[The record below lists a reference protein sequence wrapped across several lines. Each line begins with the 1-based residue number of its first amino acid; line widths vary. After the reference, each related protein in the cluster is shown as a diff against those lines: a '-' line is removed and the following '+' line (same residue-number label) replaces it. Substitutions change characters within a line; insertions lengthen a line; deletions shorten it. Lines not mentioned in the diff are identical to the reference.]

1 MLVGGSSEPTA
12 TAAAE
17 RLRTT
22 GADVQPFWGDVGEEG
37 VAERALAAAL
47 AAWGRLDV
55 WINNAAII
63 EVGEI
68 AETSAADWDRVLAV
82 NLRGVFL
89 GCRTAAGFLKRQGQ
103 GGRILNASSVSGM
116 RGGALV
122 GAYAASKAGV
132 IGLTQS
138 LAAELGPHA
147 ITVNA
152 YCPGNVTSTR
162 MWEVVDR
169 GIARIEGGAAGDA
182 IAASIA
188 NQSIPRSGT
197 EHEVA
202 AVVEFLASEQASFVT
217 GACYVVDGGAL
228 RVSG

>member
-1 MLVGGSSEPTA
+1 M
-12 TAAAE
+12 
-17 RLRTT
+17 
-22 GADVQPFWGDVGEEG
+22 
-37 VAERALAAAL
+37 
-47 AAWGRLDV
+47 GRLDI
-55 WINNAAII
+55 WIKIAAMI

-68 AETSAADWDRVLAV
+68 AETSAADWDRVVMV

-169 GIARIEGGAAGDA
+169 GIAHIEGARPATRSPRRSQTSRSRDRGPSTRSPPSSSFSRRSRRRSSPEPATWSTAARCGS
-182 IAASIA
+182 AA
-188 NQSIPRSGT
+188 
-197 EHEVA
+197 EVA
-202 AVVEFLASEQASFVT
+202 AVDRQHHPVQ
-217 GACYVVDGGAL
+217 VVG
-228 RVSG
+228 RP